1 MAYEEYWIKRA
12 DARMAQVQSGSDQ
25 TIMAVSE
32 AYEDAMKQLNKDI
45 DRLFF
50 RFAGKNGLS
59 KEEAEKLLNETLS
72 SQEVEKIRSRI
83 DTIQDE
89 NIRQQLY
96 ARLDATVTK
105 ARITRLEALKEDIYI
120 QASRMADVELQHST
134 ARYIDIIQEEYL
146 HNIFDCQQYL
156 GLAYS
161 FSRIPEKTV
170 KEILKEDWSG
180 KHYSKRIWENAM
192 VGGEKIEEVVEKL
205 LLKGTL
211 TGINSRKMAKELS
224 EITNVETYACER
236 LIRTETTYFTAM
248 ADIEAAKGRG
258 TKRMQFVATLD
269 DRTSEQC
276 RKHDGQI
283 INIEDIVPGRT
294 APPLHPFCRS
304 VLIDV
309 IEGLTHKVRTA
320 RNPKTGKNYKVPADM
335 DYKEWKKKYVDSSVL
350 CAPDIDHPMMQQA
363 EEKFDELLNKNDDG
377 SNLFEMMR
385 MCKDNAA
392 YVEDTKLDNAF
403 AYFSDSD
410 EIRYNPQ
417 HKSFADY
424 DMNFVLSHELGHR
437 LDITW
442 CHSWENK
449 EFLVAIDVTR
459 DKLYNEA
466 YIWQTAIL
474 EGGVL
479 HEDLAFNDIISALT
493 NNTMI
498 SYGGHSYEYWTQSP
512 QNVPMEIFANLAAIK
527 ITKCKSYSA
536 AGELLKELFDAMERM
551 I

>member
-211 TGINSRKMAKELS
+211 TGTNSRKMAKELS

-236 LIRTETTYFTAM
+236 LI
-248 ADIEAAKGRG
+248 
-258 TKRMQFVATLD
+258 LD
-269 DRTSEQC
+269 
-276 RKHDGQI
+276 
-283 INIEDIVPGRT
+283 
-294 APPLHPFCRS
+294 
-304 VLIDV
+304 
-309 IEGLTHKVRTA
+309 
-320 RNPKTGKNYKVPADM
+320 RN
-335 DYKEWKKKYVDSSVL
+335 
-350 CAPDIDHPMMQQA
+350 
-363 EEKFDELLNKNDDG
+363 
-377 SNLFEMMR
+377 NLFYCDGR
-385 MCKDNAA
+385 
-392 YVEDTKLDNAF
+392 
-403 AYFSDSD
+403 
-410 EIRYNPQ
+410 
-417 HKSFADY
+417 
-424 DMNFVLSHELGHR
+424 HR
-437 LDITW
+437 GGR
-442 CHSWENK
+442 K
-449 EFLVAIDVTR
+449 EEEQ
-459 DKLYNEA
+459 NECSL
-466 YIWQTAIL
+466 WRHWMT
-474 EGGVL
+474 E
-479 HEDLAFNDIISALT
+479 HPN
-493 NNTMI
+493 
-498 SYGGHSYEYWTQSP
+498 
-512 QNVPMEIFANLAAIK
+512 
-527 ITKCKSYSA
+527 SA
-536 AGELLKELFDAMERM
+536 ANMMDRL
-551 I
+551 